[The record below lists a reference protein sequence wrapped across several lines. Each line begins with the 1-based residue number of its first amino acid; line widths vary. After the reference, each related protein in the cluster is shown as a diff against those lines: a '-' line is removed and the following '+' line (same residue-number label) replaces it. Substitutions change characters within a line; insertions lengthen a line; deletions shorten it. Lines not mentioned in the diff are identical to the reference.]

1 MLPAMLPRQP
11 ILDPAAA
18 YPRIAGLRDALDSG
32 DWPACRE
39 ILAVAEPAERT
50 FLTMIAFDEPGLE
63 DFLRGVLNGD
73 PGDGAAGAL
82 LGQHLIGTAWR
93 IRTAAPAEQVSRER
107 FAAFIDGLGAAE
119 RVLLDAA
126 ARSPRDPAIWT
137 ARLITARGLELG
149 RSEARRRYHRLVGI
163 DPHHL
168 PGQWQ
173 LLQQL
178 CPKSG
183 GEWELAHAFARDVA
197 EAAPPGSFNPAL
209 VAEAHLEHWLEQHGR
224 GAAAGRRYLAA
235 GPVRDELYEAA
246 RRSVWH
252 PDFRRAHG
260 WVRVMSTF
268 AMAFALLDDQQAA
281 ASLFTELGDL
291 SSDRPWDYLGDPGS
305 VIIRYRSRALQAGG
319 GGT

>member
-1 MLPAMLPRQP
+1 MLPAMLPRP
-11 ILDPAAA
+11 PVLDPAAA
-18 YPRIAGLRDALDSG
+18 YPRITGLRDALDAG

-39 ILAVAEPAERT
+39 VLGAADPSERT

-63 DFLRGVLNGD
+63 DFLRGVLGGD
-73 PGDGAAGAL
+73 PGDGAAAAL
-82 LGQHLIGTAWR
+82 LGQHLIGAAWR
-93 IRTAAPAEQVSRER
+93 IRTTAPAAQVRGER
-107 FAAFIDGLGAAE
+107 LTAFTDGLGAAE

-149 RSEARRRYHRLVGI
+149 RSEARRRYRRLAAI

-183 GEWELAHAFARDVA
+183 GDWALAHAFAHEVA
-197 EAAPPGSFNPAL
+197 GAAPPGSVNPVL
-209 VAEAHLEHWLEQHGR
+209 VAEVHLEHWLEEHGR
-224 GAAAGRRYLAA
+224 STAAGRRYLAA
-235 GPVRDELYEAA
+235 APVREELHEAA

-252 PDFRRAHG
+252 ADFRREHG

-268 AMAFALLDDQQAA
+268 AMAFALLDDDRSA

-305 VIIRYRSRALQAGG
+305 VIIKYRSRALRSGG